1 MITYAVKKVKE
12 NKKKVKSLEPRPF
25 TQEHGQQEEQEE
37 EHNPSS
43 FFLKDYRSRLMDL
56 VLNRQILE
64 QSQEP

>member
-1 MITYAVKKVKE
+1 M
-12 NKKKVKSLEPRPF
+12 PF
-25 TQEHGQQEEQEE
+25 TQEWGEQQEQEE
-37 EHNPSS
+37 EPNPSS

>member
-1 MITYAVKKVKE
+1 MITYAVMKVKE

-25 TQEHGQQEEQEE
+25 TQERGEQQEQEE
-37 EHNPSS
+37 EPNPSS

-56 VLNRQILE
+56 VLNRRILE

>member
-25 TQEHGQQEEQEE
+25 TQEHEQQEEQEE

-43 FFLKDYRSRLMDL
+43 SFVKDYRSRLMVL